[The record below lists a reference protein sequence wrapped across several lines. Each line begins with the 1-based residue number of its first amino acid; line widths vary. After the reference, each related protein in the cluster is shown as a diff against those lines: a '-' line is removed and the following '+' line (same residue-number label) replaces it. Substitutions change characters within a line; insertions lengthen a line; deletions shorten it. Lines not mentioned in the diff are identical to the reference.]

1 MVEFRGVTKLY
12 PRAGGQRLEALVDL
26 SFEIAPGEL
35 TVVAGPSGAGKST
48 LVRLAMGEERPSR
61 GAVLVA
67 GENLAG
73 LGRHGLAR
81 VRRRLGVVS
90 QEGRLLPDRTVFG
103 NVAFVLR
110 ALGMRRRE
118 ARARALAQ
126 HREAGLAGRL
136 NALPRELAHAERQR
150 LLLARALASVPSLLL
165 ADEPTAM
172 LDGPTTD
179 EILSL
184 LRAAQARGMTVF
196 VATHA
201 PEVAARLGGRK
212 LRLDAGRLREDG

>member
-26 SFEIAPGEL
+26 SFGIAPGEL
-35 TVVAGPSGAGKST
+35 T
-48 LVRLAMGEERPSR
+48 
-61 GAVLVA
+61 
-67 GENLAG
+67 
-73 LGRHGLAR
+73 
-81 VRRRLGVVS
+81 
-90 QEGRLLPDRTVFG
+90 
-103 NVAFVLR
+103 
-110 ALGMRRRE
+110 
-118 ARARALAQ
+118 
-126 HREAGLAGRL
+126 
-136 NALPRELAHAERQR
+136 HAERQR

-201 PEVAARLGGRK
+201 PEVAARLGGRR
-212 LRLDAGRLREDG
+212 LRLDAGRLR